1 MDKPLK
7 RLLKRWF
14 RELRPLR
21 GSTPETKRGRDWNY
35 WRGLIFRIPR
45 RIVMLNNR

>member
-21 GSTPETKRGRDWNY
+21 GSTPETKRGK
-35 WRGLIFRIPR
+35 GLELLERSNKYLKVLFYRAH
-45 RIVMLNNR
+45 